1 MITTQQMMGLTLLFL
16 FIGIFAGMLIWYLFG
31 EPKCKHEWREIINDT
46 TVNSSGKT
54 TGHIVVY
61 MCIKC
66 GKRKVT
72 KV

>member
-1 MITTQQMMGLTLLFL
+1 MITTQQMMGITLLFL
-16 FIGIFAGMLIWYLFG
+16 FIGILVGMLIWYLFG
-31 EPKCKHEWREIINDT
+31 EPKCKHEWKEIINDKAAAGT
-46 TVNSSGKT
+46 K
-54 TGHIVVY
+54 HIVVH